1 MPKQDKVF
9 FPHLKFEVQKKVNVA
24 SRLTVYSSIE
34 MGQELDVVLY
44 LDTGLLGPFELSIL
58 WLQL

>member
-1 MPKQDKVF
+1 M
-9 FPHLKFEVQKKVNVA
+9 NVA